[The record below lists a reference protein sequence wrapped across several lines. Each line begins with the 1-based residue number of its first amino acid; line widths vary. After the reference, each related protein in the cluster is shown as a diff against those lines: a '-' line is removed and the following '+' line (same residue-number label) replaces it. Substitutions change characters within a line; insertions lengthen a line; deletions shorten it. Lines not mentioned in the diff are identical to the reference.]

1 MDSKTTQS
9 RVCHCVTERESKKV
23 DTGTWK
29 WHRCTMPTGP
39 VISESLP
46 DGFAHAQTTHTYT
59 RSIQQGWVGA
69 RKVLVPYLTG
79 IQHCKHARAHT
90 LGIRCTWTD
99 WHVSKTC
106 TIPVIYPTQTHTY
119 QHILTA
125 VWPGV
130 MPCGL
135 VSPDR
140 HIKIRHTSVL
150 QFQAS
155 DGMAR

>member
-1 MDSKTTQS
+1 MLLCDGKGEQKS
-9 RVCHCVTERESKKV
+9 RHRDLEMAPLHNANWPSHLRVITRWVRTCTDHTHIHAEHPARVS
-23 DTGTWK
+23 
-29 WHRCTMPTGP
+29 WHAKSTSA
-39 VISESLP
+39 IP
-46 DGFAHAQTTHTYT
+46 DRHPALQTHTYT
-59 RSIQQGWVGA
+59 
-69 RKVLVPYLTG
+69 
-79 IQHCKHARAHT
+79 HT
-90 LGIRCTWTD
+90 MGIRCTWTD
-99 WHVSKTC
+99 WHASKTC
-106 TIPVIYPTQTHTY
+106 TIPVIYPTQTHAY
-119 QHILTA
+119 QHIPTA